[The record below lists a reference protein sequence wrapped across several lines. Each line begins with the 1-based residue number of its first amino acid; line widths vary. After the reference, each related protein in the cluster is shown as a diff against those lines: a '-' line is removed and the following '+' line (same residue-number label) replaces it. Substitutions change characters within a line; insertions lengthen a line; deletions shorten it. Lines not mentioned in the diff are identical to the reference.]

1 MSASITISREPLK
14 YGTIPN
20 PCTYTGLIPSS
31 KNTFV
36 FAATEQHNDP
46 SIGTYSETLYYY
58 ADATG
63 KIVIDFTPFIQRAF
77 ARLYNNND
85 TIIDALTAKWRY
97 NQIELAIDMT
107 YYAADVPMGLS
118 NPLSSTDEGNYIVY
132 GGVPLNRRYLTRDYL
147 TYAGDQFLTG
157 NTTIELNRYL
167 PSNLCAF
174 MDPTYA
180 PITFE
185 LKKAGVLVADL
196 ALSADSTF
204 NTSYIAKTYGDGEY
218 TLSRKNYAYTPKNV
232 YKLVVKNDDCVLTE
246 LANERAVYLR
256 WLNSRGGFSFG
267 IFKVRSEGRA
277 IVSDVIGKEYTQ
289 LSPNPADYGSGLY
302 EGGFTVLSKATT
314 RTLQIGLSQVGWDRM
329 PDMLDLL
336 SSVDVCAWDQNKQN
350 NWQTTFGTWTPVLA
364 GGSVSPR
371 RDYNYNDFT
380 CEVTFPE
387 LFTQKR

>member
-1 MSASITISREPLK
+1 MAITISRETLRR
-14 YGTIPN
+14 GTIPN
-20 PCTYTGLIPSS
+20 PCTYGGLVPGS

-58 ADATG
+58 ADPTG

-77 ARLYNNND
+77 AKLYNNND
-85 TIIDALTAKWRY
+85 TIVDALTSKWRY
-97 NQIELAIDMT
+97 NQIELSIETSLYDA
-107 YYAADVPMGLS
+107 
-118 NPLSSTDEGNYIVY
+118 NPPEGYPNPQEGVDEGNYLVY
-132 GGVPLNRRYLTRDYL
+132 GGAPLNKRFFIFDRLTA
-147 TYAGDQFLTG
+147 AGDQFLTG

-174 MDPTYA
+174 MDTYYA

-232 YKLVVKNDDCVLTE
+232 YKLIVKNDNCVLTE

-267 IFKVRSEGRA
+267 LFKVRSEGRTIA
-277 IVSDVIGKEYTQ
+277 ANVLGREYTRTSPSP
-289 LSPNPADYGSGLY
+289 LSYAGGLY
-302 EGGFTVLSKATT
+302 EGDFTVLSKATT

-336 SSVDVCAWDQNKQN
+336 SSIDVCAWDQNN
-350 NWQTTFGTWTPVLA
+350 VTVGQTTFGTWTPVLV